1 MTERAARL
9 GLRMETNSEA
19 DLEELAKPAVDLRE
33 QLRELDIESAG
44 PGALGQAPP
53 GTCAGE
59 IVVAGALTGMLPLS
73 SGLRTGLNRD
83 SEVVDL
89 PQWRAQRE
97 A

>member
-1 MTERAARL
+1 MTEQVARL
-9 GLRMETNSEA
+9 GLRMETDSKA
-19 DLEELAKPAVDLRE
+19 DLEERAKPAVDLRE
-33 QLRELDIESAG
+33 QLLELDIESAE
-44 PGALGQAPP
+44 PATLGQAPP
-53 GTCAGE
+53 GTRAGE

-73 SGLRTGLNRD
+73 SGLLTELNRD

>member
-1 MTERAARL
+1 MIERVARL
-9 GLRMETNSEA
+9 GLRMETDSEV
-19 DLEELAKPAVDLRE
+19 DLEELAKLAVDLRK
-33 QLRELDIESAG
+33 QLLELDIESAG
-44 PGALGQAPP
+44 PGTLGPAPP
-53 GTCAGE
+53 CTRAGE

-73 SGLRTGLNRD
+73 SGLLTGLNRD